1 MKTKLLE
8 RSEAGQ
14 ASLSRF
20 KRRMDCMIRHG
31 WIMGIPQNFLCLF
44 VRLLLFQDCPCSRL
58 FRSLRCQ
65 MLNIKYSSC
74 NLTSVSAYPC
84 RVVGLAPHHQQLE
97 PFIGSPL
104 VPKRG
109 SPSVSPPQQPNL
121 IAIFPFLGLSHSSH
135 SVRCSARLTLLFRLC
150 TPIIDIFFRAAQ
162 PPCILAFDLRS
173 NDDDILVPTG
183 PIVAPAIHNTSQAFS
198 KLSFSV
204 IRWPKAQPARELEP
218 H

>member
-1 MKTKLLE
+1 MH
-8 RSEAGQ
+8 
-14 ASLSRF
+14 
-20 KRRMDCMIRHG
+20 CMIRHG
-31 WIMGIPQNFLCLF
+31 WIMGIPQDFLCLF

-65 MLNIKYSSC
+65 MLNTKYSSC
-74 NLTSVSAYPC
+74 NLTSVSAYRYLSCCWTGATSPATGAIHRFC
-84 RVVGLAPHHQQLE
+84 DLHWFPSAGVPVSHHLSNPTSSSSSPFSAGLTLLTQM
-97 PFIGSPL
+97 
-104 VPKRG
+104 
-109 SPSVSPPQQPNL
+109 
-121 IAIFPFLGLSHSSH
+121 
-135 SVRCSARLTLLFRLC
+135 RCSARLALPFRLC

-183 PIVAPAIHNTSQAFS
+183 PIVAPVIHNTSQAFS

-218 H
+218 LSPNSQAAAC